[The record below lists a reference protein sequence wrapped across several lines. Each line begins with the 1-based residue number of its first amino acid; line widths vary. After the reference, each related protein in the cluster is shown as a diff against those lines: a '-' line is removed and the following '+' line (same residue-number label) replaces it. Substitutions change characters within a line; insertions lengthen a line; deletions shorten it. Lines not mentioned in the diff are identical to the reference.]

1 MKTRPLIGITTDL
14 EDKSN
19 LIESAYSKA
28 VEFYGG
34 APVLIPTVAEASS
47 SDFLPRIVSA
57 IDGLLIPGS
66 RDMDPK
72 FYGESPHP
80 AINPMSPERTETEWS
95 VLRLAL
101 ENDMPVLG
109 ICGGMQFI
117 NVFHGGSIH
126 QDIKA
131 LLPDALCHEGGE
143 VHGVTVPPDTVF
155 CGFTEE
161 KEFEIKSYH
170 HQAINRVGEGLR
182 VNASAPDGIVE
193 GFESPDGRVMGFQWH
208 PELERTRL
216 SELIFTRFLSE
227 AARAADGS
235 PSIG

>member
-1 MKTRPLIGITTDL
+1 MKARPLIGITTDL

-28 VEFYGG
+28 VESCGG
-34 APVLIPTVAEASS
+34 APVLIPTVPEAAGP
-47 SDFLPRIVSA
+47 DFLSRIVSA

-72 FYGESPHP
+72 FYGQSPHP
-80 AINPMSPERTETEWS
+80 AIKPMSFERTETEFS
-95 VLRLAL
+95 VLYFAL
-101 ENDMPVLG
+101 KKDIPVLG

-131 LLPDALCHEGGE
+131 LLPDALCHEEGV
-143 VHGVTVPPDTVF
+143 VHAVAVVADTAF
-155 CGFTEE
+155 SGFAEE
-161 KEFEIKSYH
+161 KEFEVKSYH
-170 HQAINRVGEGLR
+170 HQAINAVGEGLR

-193 GFESPDGRVMGFQWH
+193 GFESADGRIMGFQWH
-208 PELERTRL
+208 PELEQTRL
-216 SELIFTRFLSE
+216 SELIFNRFLSE
-227 AARAADGS
+227 ASRTADGS
-235 PSIG
+235 SGIG